1 MSHHS
6 GRTQMKVKII
16 DLALEHAECLSHT
29 TIYKAGKP
37 KTHFKSLPAFISFV
51 SSEDDRK

>member
-1 MSHHS
+1 
-6 GRTQMKVKII
+6 MKVKII